1 MAESEA
7 LLRQRRCGARNCGA
21 LFWIC
26 RSCDRGHRYCS
37 PPCRRLQRREQL
49 RQANRR
55 HQQSPEGRADHRDRQ
70 RAYRRRLRARG
81 VTDQGR
87 QPNRAS
93 VTLSR
98 PRADEP
104 AAGESCVTVREEC
117 RVQSFFAVGSRFRAV
132 CVGCGRRGRFVNPF
146 HWG

>member
-1 MAESEA
+1 MAESPP
-7 LLRQRRCGARNCGA
+7 LLRQRRCRARNCGA

-49 RQANRR
+49 REANRR

-70 RAYRRRLRARG
+70 RAYRRRLRARC

-87 QPNRAS
+87 QPNQAS
-93 VTLSR
+93 VTLST
-98 PRADEP
+98 PPVYEF
-104 AAGESCVTVREEC
+104 AAGKSRVPDREEC
-117 RVQSFFAVGSRFRAV
+117 RVESFFAVGSRFRAV
-132 CVGCGRRGRFVNPF
+132 CVGCGRRGRFIDPF
-146 HWG
+146 HRG